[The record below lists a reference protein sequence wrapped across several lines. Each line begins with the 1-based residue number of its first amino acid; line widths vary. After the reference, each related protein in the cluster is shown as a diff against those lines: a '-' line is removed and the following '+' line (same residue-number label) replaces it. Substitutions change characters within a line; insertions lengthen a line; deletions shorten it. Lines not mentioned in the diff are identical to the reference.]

1 MTYPDV
7 AESILT
13 LDNIRM
19 MYFPRRDTVFAGQDD
34 VDAANRES
42 GGMEIMP
49 IINVFNQYHAANTSK
64 NIRAVLKANAKEGSA
79 SPGQILYGRIW
90 YRGAERKFWTVVVL
104 CGKQQP
110 EKSELSREDD
120 ATKVPLCFL

>member
-34 VDAANRES
+34 VDAANRVS

-49 IINVFNQYHAANTSK
+49 IINHLT
-64 NIRAVLKANAKEGSA
+64 NIMRRTRA
-79 SPGQILYGRIW
+79 RISVR
-90 YRGAERKFWTVVVL
+90 Y
-104 CGKQQP
+104 
-110 EKSELSREDD
+110 
-120 ATKVPLCFL
+120 

>member
-79 SPGQILYGRIW
+79 SPGRYCMEVYGIA
-90 YRGAERKFWTVVVL
+90 GRKENFGL
-104 CGKQQP
+104 
-110 EKSELSREDD
+110 
-120 ATKVPLCFL
+120 